1 MEQTTADPPLDIL
14 RRVFGFDAFRGEQRA
29 VVDTV
34 VGGYN
39 ALVLMPTGGGKSLC
53 YQVPALLLEGTAVVV
68 SPLIA
73 LMRDQ
78 VEALRHN
85 GVRAACLN
93 STLEESE
100 RRETERALAAGEL
113 DLVYVAPERLLNGS
127 TLARLENIP
136 IALFAIDEAHCVS
149 QWGHDFRPEY
159 MQLGVLRERFPG
171 VPRIAL
177 TATAD
182 DRTRR
187 EIAHQLFPDGTETF
201 LASFDRPNIRY
212 RVGLKDRPREQLL
225 NFIRGEHRED
235 SGIVY
240 CMTRKRVDEVA
251 AWLSARGLVA
261 LAYHAGLDQGTRQA
275 HQERFVREEGT
286 IIVATVAFGMG
297 IDKPDV
303 RFVAHL
309 DLPKSMEAYYQE
321 TGRAGRDGLPADAW
335 LVYGLQDVL
344 QVRQLLAGST
354 AGEAQQRAERER
366 LEALMAF
373 CERVGCRRQAL
384 LEYFGET
391 HPGQC
396 GNCDNCRQPPQ
407 TWDATEPARMALS
420 AVYRTGQRFG
430 ANHIVDVL
438 LGQANERM
446 RRFGHDRLNTFG
458 IGREHPRATWHSVLR
473 QLLACGH
480 LQPDPEGHGGLR
492 LTDACRPLLRG
503 EEALHLRL
511 DVLEAM
517 PRRNS
522 RAGGGAPAH
531 SADWEALRRCR
542 QELAE
547 AEGVPPYVI
556 FHDATLT
563 ALLDLRPRNREEM
576 MQVPGIGQH
585 KLERYGQRFLDVLA
599 ELGGGGAPA
608 DTRRD
613 TRRLLRAGHDP
624 AAIAAERGL
633 APTTIQEHLAQ
644 GVENGEI
651 ALDEVLALDP
661 ATRATIED
669 ALLDNGEPV
678 TRLRPVFDALGGEW
692 SFETLKLVRADLR
705 RRAGSAEAVPG

>member
-1 MEQTTADPPLDIL
+1 MEQTAVDPPLDIL

-34 VGGYN
+34 AGGHN

-53 YQVPALLLEGTAVVV
+53 YQVPALLRPGTAVVV

-93 STLEESE
+93 STLAESE
-100 RRETERALAAGEL
+100 RRETERALVAGEL
-113 DLVYVAPERLLNGS
+113 DLIYVAPERLLNGS

-136 IALFAIDEAHCVS
+136 VALFAIDEAHCVS

-182 DRTRR
+182 DRTRG

-201 LASFDRPNIRY
+201 VASFDRPNIRY

-251 AWLSARGLVA
+251 AWLSERGLVA
-261 LAYHAGLDQGTRQA
+261 LPYHAGLDQDTRQA
-275 HQERFVREEGT
+275 HQDRFVREEGV

-321 TGRAGRDGLPADAW
+321 TGRGGRDGLPADAW

-366 LEALMAF
+366 LEALLAF
-373 CERVGCRRQAL
+373 CERIGCRRQAL
-384 LEYFGET
+384 LEYFGES

-396 GNCDNCRQPPQ
+396 GNCDNCRQPPE

-446 RRFGHDRLNTFG
+446 RRFGHDRLPTFG
-458 IGREHPRATWHSVLR
+458 IGRDHPRATWHSVLR
-473 QLLACGH
+473 QLLARGH
-480 LQPDPEGHGGLR
+480 LQPDPDGHGGLR
-492 LTDACRPLLRG
+492 LTDGCRPLLRG
-503 EEALHLRL
+503 EEALHLRRDL
-511 DVLEAM
+511 LET
-517 PRRNS
+517 PRRKS
-522 RAGGGAPAH
+522 RSGTSAPVH

-576 MQVPGIGQH
+576 KQVPGIGQH

-608 DTRRD
+608 DTRRE
-613 TRRLLRAGHDP
+613 TRRLLRAGQGP
-624 AAIAAERGL
+624 TAIAEARGL
-633 APTTIQEHLAQ
+633 APATVYEHLAQ

-651 ALDEVLALDP
+651 GLEEVLDLDP
-661 ATRATIED
+661 GARGTIED
-669 ALLDNGEPV
+669 AMLENGEPV
-678 TRLRPVFDALGGEW
+678 TRLRPVFDALDGEW

-705 RRAGSAEAVPG
+705 RRVGSTEAAPG